1 PLLGGSL
8 VLFLLG
14 AAFGFYLLLGM
25 IRVLIALY
33 PKEVQFLPSADDYI
47 SFVTFFLLA
56 CGLAFQLPTLIV
68 ILVQLRILNSNLLR
82 KQRRIAYFAL
92 FVFAEIITPVSDPIV
107 APLTVMIPLI
117 ILYEASI
124 FLAVRIEK
132 RRPVPGLAR
141 SGS

>member
-1 PLLGGSL
+1 
-8 VLFLLG
+8 
-14 AAFGFYLLLGM
+14 
-25 IRVLIALY
+25 
-33 PKEVQFLPSADDYI
+33 
-47 SFVTFFLLA
+47 
-56 CGLAFQLPTLIV
+56 
-68 ILVQLRILNSNLLR
+68 

-124 FLAVRIEK
+124 FLAVRIER

-141 SGS
+141 SGP